1 MRQAQVNRKTNETE
15 IALRVNLDGT
25 GEGRIDTGIGF
36 FDHMLNHI
44 ARHGLID
51 LDIQAVGDLHIDPH
65 HTVEDV
71 GICLGKALLE
81 AVGVPRGIRRY
92 GHAVIPMDEA
102 LAEVAVDFSGRPFLV
117 FNAELPKG
125 SLGGFD
131 VELAEEFMQA
141 LAVNARLTLHVNL
154 RYGKNTHHC
163 IEGIFKALAQALR
176 RALELDP
183 RNGDAIPSTKGMLET

>member
-15 IALRVNLDGT
+15 IALGLNIDGA
-25 GEGRIDTGIGF
+25 GLARIDTGIGF
-36 FDHMLNHI
+36 FDHMLHHI

-51 LDIQAVGDLHIDPH
+51 LDIKAVGDLHIDPH